1 MEYSS
6 QFPQPQP
13 AFRGFGDQ
21 AMRSH
26 RVTPAPQP
34 APAPAA
40 PSRAQGVQSSL
51 FSADEIRNPQG
62 PAAPTFNA
70 SQFRVTRHALPGMA
84 AGSFADQRVPAPE
97 RERPARPQPTPTSGP
112 GWSQP
117 QLHGMGPTPSSTS
130 HPAAAGPN
138 PTNWPTPAPAP
149 AAPSPTPTPRTVT
162 INRAAYNATGARFGP
177 ASTPGAR
184 VAAPA
189 VARPAAPS
197 AGSTFVPSGSGL
209 NTPPGRP
216 SARTA
221 VTAAARAGSVTQ
233 GTAPRTRM
241 TGAQKGALAGFGV
254 TLAAKSLQSMNRIGT
269 DPARSGNPLF
279 KTSGGWSKS

>member
-40 PSRAQGVQSSL
+40 PSRPQGVQSSL
-51 FSADEIRNPQG
+51 FAADEIRNPQG

-70 SQFRVTRHALPGMA
+70 SQFRVTRDALPGMSA
-84 AGSFADQRVPAPE
+84 RSFADQRVPAPE

-117 QLHGMGPTPSSTS
+117 QLHGLGPTPSSTS

-149 AAPSPTPTPRTVT
+149 AAPSPTPAPRTVT
-162 INRAAYNATGARFGP
+162 INRAAYNATGKNFGP
-177 ASTPGAR
+177 APAASRPSPA
-184 VAAPA
+184 AAPA
-189 VARPAAPS
+189 APAAPPMPPS
-197 AGSTFVPSGSGL
+197 PPASPAAPAAGAKAPAGL
-209 NTPPGRP
+209 GR
-216 SARTA
+216 
-221 VTAAARAGSVTQ
+221 AARYGGLAVGLGARAFQSVNKV
-233 GTAPRTRM
+233 A
-241 TGAQKGALAGFGV
+241 
-254 TLAAKSLQSMNRIGT
+254 T

-279 KTSGGWSKS
+279 KSSGGWSKS